1 MGLEIANL
9 VSPGR
14 EQVAISEGDEP
25 QEFWDAL
32 GGKGPY
38 TTVQPDPVPVLK
50 TRLFHCILSAAGRL
64 RVEEIKPFKQ
74 EVKNYLKFILN
85 LETKLLIFLFFYN
98 LIRI

>member
-1 MGLEIANL
+1 LEIANL

-14 EQVAISEGDEP
+14 EQVGISEGEEP

-38 TTVQPDPVPVLK
+38 TTVQPDPVPILK
-50 TRLFHCILSAAGRL
+50 TRLFHCILSSAGRL

-74 EVKNYLKFILN
+74 EAFNISY
-85 LETKLLIFLFFYN
+85 TYDASTT
-98 LIRI
+98 